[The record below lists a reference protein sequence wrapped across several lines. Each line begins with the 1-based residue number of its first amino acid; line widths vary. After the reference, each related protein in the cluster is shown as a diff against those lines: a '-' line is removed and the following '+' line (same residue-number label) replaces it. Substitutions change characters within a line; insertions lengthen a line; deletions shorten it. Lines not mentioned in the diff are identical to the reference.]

1 MKHLTTLLLTLLVL
15 SSCATTPA
23 QRMEANAKLDD
34 YEICWRLAIQ
44 SEYQYGEKKLELETE
59 GRKRQLDCTIY
70 KDKIIADRER
80 QIMMGQMLYAIG
92 GALKGQTP
100 TLGPNGNSLN
110 INDYSAKQTRTGFLQ
125 SFNDFNGV
133 RNCVYNVLGQ
143 TMIKSVSGGMIC
155 PLTAEF

>member
-70 KDKIIADRER
+70 KDKIIADRQR

-92 GALKGQTP
+92 GALKGETP

-110 INDYSAKQTRTGFLQ
+110 ISNYSSKQEGIYTNQVVSGF
-125 SFNDFNGV
+125 GKI
-133 RNCVYNVLGQ
+133 CYYNVIG
-143 TMIKSVSGGMIC
+143 TIKAVNFQSTDIC
-155 PLTAEF
+155 PLTYEF